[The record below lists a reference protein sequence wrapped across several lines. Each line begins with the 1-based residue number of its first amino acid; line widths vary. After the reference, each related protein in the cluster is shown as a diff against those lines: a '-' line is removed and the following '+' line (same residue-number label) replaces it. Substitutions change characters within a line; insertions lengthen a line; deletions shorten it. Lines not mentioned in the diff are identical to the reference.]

1 MAIRFVLC
9 DNDGVLV
16 DTEHGYYLATRR
28 ALAEIGVALELAEY
42 HGLRARGVTSWTLAE
57 EAGIDSAIIDRQRDL
72 RDGYYQQFIR
82 SQNLEIEGVHDTIAS
97 MTSAYRMAI
106 VTTAKRRDFELIHRE
121 RRIVRH
127 MEFVLTGDD
136 YQPHKPA
143 PDGYLAALERFGA
156 TADETV
162 VIEDSKQGL
171 DAARAAGLRCLI
183 VHNPFFG
190 TAHDFD
196 GATRVLD
203 SVAGVPRMLHEL
215 SRSSSSD

>member
-1 MAIRFVLC
+1 MAIRFVLW

-16 DTEHGYYLATRR
+16 DTEEGYYLATRR
-28 ALAEIGVALELAEY
+28 ALAEIGIALELELY
-42 HGLRARGVTSWTLAE
+42 HRLRAQGVTSWTLAE
-57 EAGIDSAIIDRQRDL
+57 RAGIDSGTIDRQRNL

-82 SQNLEIEGVHDTIAS
+82 SRNLEIQGVHDTIAS
-97 MTSAYRMAI
+97 MTAAYRMAI

-143 PDGYLAALERFGA
+143 PDGYLAALARFGA
-156 TADETV
+156 SPDEAV

-171 DAARAAGLRCLI
+171 DAAHAAGLQCLI
-183 VHNPFFG
+183 VHNRFFG
-190 TAHDFD
+190 TAHDFA

-203 SVAGVPRMLHEL
+203 SVAVVPRVLDELHGGA
-215 SRSSSSD
+215 SSD

>member
-1 MAIRFVLC
+1 MAIRFVLW

-183 VHNPFFG
+183 VHHPFFG

-203 SVAGVPRMLHEL
+203 SVAGVPHALHEL
-215 SRSSSSD
+215 SRGSSSD

>member
-1 MAIRFVLC
+1 MAIRFVLW

-16 DTEHGYYLATRR
+16 DTEQGYYLATRR
-28 ALAEIGVALELAEY
+28 ALAEIGIALELADY
-42 HGLRARGVTSWTLAE
+42 HGLRARGVTSWTVAE

-72 RDGYYQQFIR
+72 RDGYYQKFIR

-127 MEFVLTGDD
+127 MEFALTGDD

-162 VIEDSKQGL
+162 VVEDSKQGL

-203 SVAGVPRMLHEL
+203 SVVGVPRMLHEL
-215 SRSSSSD
+215 SRGG

>member
-1 MAIRFVLC
+1 VAIRFVLW

-28 ALAEIGVALELAEY
+28 ALAEIGVALELTQY
-42 HGLRARGVTSWTLAE
+42 HRLRARGVTSWTVAE

-82 SQNLEIEGVHDTIAS
+82 SQDLEIAGVHDTIAS
-97 MTSAYRMAI
+97 MTAAYRMAI

-156 TADETV
+156 TPDETV

-196 GATRVLD
+196 GATRVLG

-215 SRSSSSD
+215 SRARSSD

>member
-1 MAIRFVLC
+1 MVITSRPDARSQ
-9 DNDGVLV
+9 
-16 DTEHGYYLATRR
+16 RS
-28 ALAEIGVALELAEY
+28 ALPWSSPSTTAC
-42 HGLRARGVTSWTLAE
+42 AREASQ
-57 EAGIDSAIIDRQRDL
+57 AGIDSAIIDRQRNL

-82 SQNLEIEGVHDTIAS
+82 SRNLEIEGVHDTIAS
-97 MTSAYRMAI
+97 MTSAFRMAI

-156 TADETV
+156 TAEETV
-162 VIEDSKQGL
+162 VVEDSKQGL

-203 SVAGVPRMLHEL
+203 SVAGVPRTLYEL
-215 SRSSSSD
+215 SRGGSSD